1 MFLVTLYLPS
11 NVETFGSKRPEGL
24 YTLFSHVKKYFFPGF
39 CCVAL
44 KGVYSMTL
52 GCRKPLSTSFVTVCA
67 VLESG

>member
-1 MFLVTLYLPS
+1 MFLVTVYLPS

-24 YTLFSHVKKYFFPGF
+24 YTLYSVMLRNLFSGF

-52 GCRKPLSTSFVTVCA
+52 RYRKPLSTSFVTVCA